1 MTQNPLETFLSYHY
15 ARQDLPQIWT
25 DVTDRNWSGVDHLL
39 KSGVVAQAFEID
51 LEPRA
56 RDVEITA
63 AFDRFPQVFERAR
76 LVANHRVRAG
86 DVIPRER
93 VVGPFGQALRETRR
107 DVAEGVAGVVHAA
120 LPRVG
125 AGQLLI
131 DFDQHPL
138 FEHVVALAGEDYL
151 AVILRDRVVVTALQ
165 VIDVA
170 EPRVGAD
177 DLHTFVASEVLLL
190 RLDRPASHLFG
201 PFVFAQIGQAMRQG
215 RRDPTAF
222 LRVIHRQLVLVGGF
236 AEQAFADVECAA
248 QSGMNETVVR
258 GERERALERPDGV
271 VHAIHGDEGH
281 SQRAVTVREHR
292 AQLDRLLQILHR
304 AIEQRG
310 HRQKLRLERERVAHE
325 GVSLRVIRIERN
337 GLFEELDRLVQPCA
351 AAAEQLHSG
360 AGASLIGF
368 DHLGLPPG
376 GGFQLAAVHVEVARQ
391 LVNDLVLQV
400 EDLAHPPVD
409 LHGLEHLAVGD
420 LDEAGGDAQHLADAL
435 VSAADDPAGAHL
447 AADARGE
454 LLVEVGVVFGV
465 PPAQRLV
472 NQLAPDDGHPLDVL
486 QIGGHGLGDADAE
499 PVVFRAFGDVVET
512 QHGDALLSAR
522 DVWSRAEA
530 P

>member
-1 MTQNPLETFLSYHY
+1 MTQNSLETFLSYHY

-25 DVTDRNWSGVDHLL
+25 DVTDRNGSGFDHFL

-51 LEPRA
+51 LEPGA
-56 RDVEITA
+56 RGVEITA

-86 DVIPRER
+86 DVVPRER

-177 DLHTFVASEVLLL
+177 DLHTFVASQVLLL
-190 RLDRPASHLFG
+190 RLDRPAGHLFG

-215 RRDPTAF
+215 WRDPTAF
-222 LRVIHRQLVLVGGF
+222 LRVIDRLLVLVGGF
-236 AEQAFADVECAA
+236 AEQPFADVECAA
-248 QSGMNETVVR
+248 QSGVNETVMR
-258 GERERALERPDGV
+258 GERERAFERPDGV
-271 VHAIHGDEGH
+271 VHAVHGDEGH

-304 AIEQRG
+304 SIEQRG
-310 HRQKLRLERERVAHE
+310 IRQKLRLERERVAHE
-325 GVSLRVIRIERN
+325 DVSLRVIRVERN
-337 GLFEELDRLVQPCA
+337 GFFEEPDRIVQPRA
-351 AAAEQLHSG
+351 AAAEQLYSG
-360 AGASLIGF
+360 AGASLVGF
-368 DHLGLPPG
+368 DHIGLPL

-409 LHGLEHLAVGD
+409 LHGLEHFARGD
-420 LDEAGGDAQHLADAL
+420 LDKTGGNAQHLADAL
-435 VSAADDPAGAHL
+435 VAAPNDPAGADL

-465 PPAQRLV
+465 PPAQRFV
-472 NQLAPDDGHPLDVL
+472 NQLAPDDSHSLHVL
-486 QIGGHGLGDADAE
+486 QTGGHSLGDADAE

-512 QHGDALLSAR
+512 EHGDALLRAR
-522 DVWSRAEA
+522 AEWSRAEA